1 MLECHSEQEWVFRLE
16 SHLVPG
22 LVHRLVC
29 HSELEW
35 VLPLVCHWVPGW
47 ARQ

>member
-16 SHLVPG
+16 CHWVPG
-22 LVHRLVC
+22 LVLRLEC

-47 ARQ
+47 VR